1 MRRPVQYCQCLLKQ
15 LVVQFLSSN
24 SWKMAL
30 PTGQKIVELT
40 PRQLEIEKLF
50 TGHYTGAFTLQPDGW
65 YLPQAMKKY
74 CQEIK
79 DFEFEE
85 NDVLV
90 MTVPKAGTTW
100 TQEAVWTM
108 RKNPNL
114 DNPAS
119 SLPLH
124 VRSPVLEA
132 DILAEGLSLD
142 QKGGFA
148 ELTKEQGKDPN
159 KGVFINIARAAE
171 RPRIFKTHLSFTFI
185 SDTALSK
192 AKVVYTIRDPRDLCL
207 SYHHHSRLFKYEG
220 FTGTLDQY
228 VDAFLEDSVTYGPYW
243 AHVKAA
249 WDRRHLPNMLVLFYE
264 KMKKNPKAEFT
275 KLSKFLG
282 VDLNEEQIDKI
293 VHHISFTVV
302 QCLGGRTR
310 IWERTINKVLIITL
324 GNNFV
329 VSLRPRSSGGWKEVL
344 SEKQQER
351 FKVWMEKNCPDK
363 EILDNF
369 NNP

>member
-1 MRRPVQYCQCLLKQ
+1 
-15 LVVQFLSSN
+15 
-24 SWKMAL
+24 
-30 PTGQKIVELT
+30 
-40 PRQLEIEKLF
+40 
-50 TGHYTGAFTLQPDGW
+50 
-65 YLPQAMKKY
+65 MKKY

-192 AKVVYTIRDPRDLCL
+192 AKVVYTISATLET
-207 SYHHHSRLFKYEG
+207 SASRITITHASSK
-220 FTGTLDQY
+220 
-228 VDAFLEDSVTYGPYW
+228 
-243 AHVKAA
+243 HVKAA

-293 VHHISFTVV
+293 VHHTSFPEMKKRDDHV
-302 QCLGGRTR
+302 
-310 IWERTINKVLIITL
+310 INKGDEAIFFDLLIAKAE
-324 GNNFV
+324 GGFFR
-329 VSLRPRSSGGWKEVL
+329 SGSSGGWKEVL